1 MAIHSVFRSDN
12 LRATNSSAGLYSVKY
27 NNGTDYVAIDNGRVV
42 ALDSLIAGGREIWKA
57 VTPAANTALNKVV
70 IIGTPEVMYDK
81 RLRNLTDFYN
91 EAGEIAR
98 GYMLFDGDIFSVS
111 DDALTGTAA
120 VGNIVELQA
129 DTKLKVVATAT
140 SGSTKVG
147 KVIAIET
154 VGTIKY
160 VVIRVG

>member
-1 MAIHSVFRSDN
+1 MAIHSVFRSDA
-12 LRATNSSAGLYSVKY
+12 LVATSASAGLYSVKY
-27 NNGTDYVAIDNGRVV
+27 HNGTDYAAIDNGRVV
-42 ALDSLIAGGREIWKA
+42 ALDSLITGERETWKT
-57 VTPAANTALNKVV
+57 VTPAADTALNKVV
-70 IIGTPEVMYDK
+70 IIGTPEVMYDE

-91 EAGEIAR
+91 EAGEIVR

-147 KVIAIET
+147 EVIAIET

-160 VVIRVG
+160 VVVRVG